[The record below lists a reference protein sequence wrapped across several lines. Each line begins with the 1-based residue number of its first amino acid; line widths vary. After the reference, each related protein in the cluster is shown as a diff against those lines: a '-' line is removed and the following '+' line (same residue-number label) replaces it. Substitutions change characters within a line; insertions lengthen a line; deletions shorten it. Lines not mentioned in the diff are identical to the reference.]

1 MAYEYP
7 YPVLMV
13 GKDDY
18 SSSSFDCDVKAT
30 LEGAALVI
38 NISFKLDNQG
48 IQDLITEGL
57 ASYGVLVTCSKSGFR
72 KYYCDNHQE
81 MGIRISTYKL
91 FDKVTIAPEVIA
103 VENIY
108 QYENELLNDEYKD
121 YTITIP
127 KTGFLAVAPETEI
140 KIERER
146 YKNLES
152 ICKFAASDDKLKR
165 NYDDDGD
172 CITIFLPEELFIKY
186 SRLSKDLQ
194 EIYTAIHITP
204 VLVDVVQRYWV
215 DKVDADEWRWHDVL
229 DEKFRTML
237 GDDYRIDNAY
247 DAVIRIIDELLF
259 DASNT
264 IYTSQH
270 GEVNY
275 DDYDDDT
282 GY

>member
-1 MAYEYP
+1 
-7 YPVLMV
+7 MV

-30 LEGAALVI
+30 VEGTALI
-38 NISFKLDNQG
+38 IKISFKLDNQG
-48 IQDLITEGL
+48 IQELIKEGL
-57 ASYGVLVTCSKSGFR
+57 AGYGVLVICSKSGFR
-72 KYYCDNHQE
+72 KYYSNNHQE
-81 MGIRISTYKL
+81 MGIKIPTNKL
-91 FDKVTIAPEVIA
+91 FDKVMIVPEVIA
-103 VENIY
+103 FENIY
-108 QYENELLNDEYKD
+108 QYENELLNDEYND

-127 KTGFLAVAPETEI
+127 KMGFLAVAPRTEI

-152 ICKFAASDDKLKR
+152 ICKFAASDDKLRR

-215 DKVDADEWRWHDVL
+215 DKVDADEWRWYDVL

-237 GDDYRIDNAY
+237 GDDYQIDNAY
-247 DAVIRIIDELLF
+247 DAVIRVIGELLF

-264 IYTSQH
+264 IYKSH
-270 GEVNY
+270 LEVN
-275 DDYDDDT
+275 YDDDT